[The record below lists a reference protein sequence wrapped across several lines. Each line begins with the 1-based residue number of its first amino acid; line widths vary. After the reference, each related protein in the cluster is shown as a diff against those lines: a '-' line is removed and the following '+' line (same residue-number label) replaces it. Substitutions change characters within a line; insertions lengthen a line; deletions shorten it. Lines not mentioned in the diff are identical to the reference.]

1 MNGERMAARGEREI
15 SRHSVGAAL
24 TAALVLLAACSIAI
38 PPNEYGL
45 RVVPD
50 LATYERLAAHD
61 PDKRLVDVT
70 TADPT
75 IRLDVRYATA
85 NNILHRP
92 LYPVVR
98 VMLRAPAAQ
107 ALADVQRELAKEGL
121 GLKVF
126 DGYRP
131 YRVTKQLWEPLKNPD
146 YVADRRKARATIAG
160 RRSISRSSISR
171 RARSCRCR
179 PASTTCHRAQRSRL
193 PTFPR
198 TSSPTAQNCSR
209 R

>member
-50 LATYERLAAHD
+50 LATYERLAARG
-61 PDKRLVDVT
+61 PDKRLVEVT

-75 IRLDVRYATA
+75 LRLDVRYATA

-92 LYPVVR
+92 LYPGVR
-98 VMLRAPAAQ
+98 VMLRPPPAPALPHVPR
-107 ALADVQRELAKEGL
+107 ALATAGL
-121 GLKVF
+121 GL
-126 DGYRP
+126 
-131 YRVTKQLWEPLKNPD
+131 
-146 YVADRRKARATIAG
+146 
-160 RRSISRSSISR
+160 
-171 RARSCRCR
+171 
-179 PASTTCHRAQRSRL
+179 
-193 PTFPR
+193 
-198 TSSPTAQNCSR
+198 
-209 R
+209 